1 MEEIASQSQSEQE
14 EQVIDSDFLTHKR
27 WNKST
32 ITDLALM
39 NWYSPTTMENAE
51 NELQARLVMGEVIV
65 TFPVFEDGPSRGEF
79 IDFEKLRSVRI
90 LEPVIQDPRY
100 IANCCASPVW
110 VKSAQGWFI
119 IVKMIERG
127 LVMVRYDEEGG
138 YYALTASEALTRKRR
153 APSGGEMGNES
164 TPGMLWGKNRW
175 Q

>member
-1 MEEIASQSQSEQE
+1 MEELASQSQSEQE

-90 LEPVIQDPRY
+90 LEPVIQDPQY

-110 VKSAQGWFI
+110 VKSAQG
-119 IVKMIERG
+119 
-127 LVMVRYDEEGG
+127 
-138 YYALTASEALTRKRR
+138 
-153 APSGGEMGNES
+153 
-164 TPGMLWGKNRW
+164 
-175 Q
+175 